1 MAENTNPQTTG
12 YTAEGR
18 AVEAQAV
25 DGEGAMD
32 IPHEPVKSL
41 ADDEAA
47 GFALQAQTLSTGE
60 PAVVPGEPEAAAAGD
75 PDEMLG
81 EVLQSQELNPAEPAV
96 TNDPMPLEG
105 TATPTCTAAPGYT
118 AEGRQLEQEAVT
130 PGAPTSFPSEP
141 VAPYGAAQTAAP
153 MPPHAAAQQAYQAT
167 YGAPVNQAPQ
177 GWAAPSASA
186 PAGAYQRPAT
196 GAPTQPTPVANPHA
210 AATAAAYQKT
220 RGSVDIRRVFLI
232 CGLVVG
238 ALMVLFGLCML
249 AFHTPNAGAQAMDAF
264 QLGQEYYNA
273 TGATS
278 QEILKTGFCLL
289 LIGLGG
295 ADICAFGAKL
305 FEKKSVDA
313 Q

>member
-1 MAENTNPQTTG
+1 MAENTNPQATG

-25 DGEGAMD
+25 DGEGAMT
-32 IPHEPVKSL
+32 IPNEPVKPI

-47 GFALQAQTLSTGE
+47 GFALQAQTLSAGE

-81 EVLQSQELNPAEPAV
+81 EVLQSQELNPAEPVV
-96 TNDPMPLEG
+96 TNDPVPLEG
-105 TATPTCTAAPGYT
+105 AAAPVRGAAPGYG
-118 AEGRQLEQEAVT
+118 AEGRRLEQEAVT

-141 VAPYGAAQTAAP
+141 VAPYSAAPAAAP
-153 MPPHAAAQQAYQAT
+153 MPPHVAAQQAYQAA
-167 YGAPVNQAPQ
+167 YGAPTSQAAQ
-177 GWAAPSASA
+177 AWTAPSAGAST
-186 PAGAYQRPAT
+186 GAYQRPTT

-220 RGSVDIRRVFLI
+220 RGTVDVRRVFLI

-249 AFHTPNAGAQAMDAF
+249 AFHTPNMGAQAMDAF

-305 FEKKSVDA
+305 FEKKSADVK
-313 Q
+313 